1 MLEKTNAIVIK
12 SLKYGDTSLIVNCYC
27 EDFGLQA
34 FILKGILKSK
44 KGKYPKKSVFEP
56 LNIIEI
62 IFSKKPGNNLGY
74 IKEAKLKFPY
84 VDIPFN
90 INKKNVF
97 FFLNEFLYEILK
109 EDKTKN
115 LSLFKYLYNALIWFD
130 SNKRISNFLIKF
142 MFDLTK
148 FLGFQPNLENKNL
161 SYFDLK
167 NGYITNT
174 KPEGE
179 FIKGKL
185 KKTMIL
191 FLGTTFDKII
201 LIKLNKI
208 ERIKLFNYALDY
220 FKLHLQGFN
229 KPKSISILN
238 EIYNPT

>member
-1 MLEKTNAIVIK
+1 MFEKTNAIVIK
-12 SLKYGDTSLIVNCYC
+12 SLKYGDASLIVNCYC
-27 EDFGLQA
+27 ENFGLQT
-34 FILKGILKSK
+34 FILKGILSSKKSK
-44 KGKYPKKSVFEP
+44 SPKKSLFEP

-62 IFSKKPGNNLGY
+62 VFSKKKGNNIGY

-90 INKKNVF
+90 INKKNIL
-97 FFLNEFLYEILK
+97 FFLNEFLYEVLK

-115 LSLFKYLYNALIWFD
+115 ISLFKYLYNALIWFD
-130 SNKRISNFLIKF
+130 SSKKISNFLIKF

-148 FLGFQPNLENKNL
+148 FLGFQPNTENNEF
-161 SYFDLK
+161 SYFDLE
-167 NGYITNT
+167 NGNTTNI
-174 KPEGE
+174 KPKGE
-179 FIKGKL
+179 FIQGKL
-185 KKTMIL
+185 KNTMIL

>member
-27 EDFGLQA
+27 ENFGLQV
-34 FILKGILKSK
+34 FILKGILNSRKSK
-44 KGKYPKKSVFEP
+44 SLKKSLFEP

-62 IFSKKPGNNLGY
+62 ILSRKKGNNMGY

-90 INKKNVF
+90 INKKNVL
-97 FFLNEFLYEILK
+97 FFLNEFLFEVLK
-109 EDKTKN
+109 KDETKN
-115 LSLFKYLYNALIWFD
+115 ISLFKYLYNALVWFD
-130 SNKRISNFLIKF
+130 SSKRISNFLVKF

-148 FLGFQPNLENKNL
+148 FLGFHPNVENNKL
-161 SYFDLK
+161 SYFDLQ
-167 NGYITNT
+167 NGCLTNT
-174 KPEGE
+174 KPKGK

-185 KKTMIL
+185 KNTMIL
-191 FLGTTFDKII
+191 FLGTTFDKVI

>member
-1 MLEKTNAIVIK
+1 M
-12 SLKYGDTSLIVNCYC
+12 
-27 EDFGLQA
+27 
-34 FILKGILKSK
+34 
-44 KGKYPKKSVFEP
+44 
-56 LNIIEI
+56 
-62 IFSKKPGNNLGY
+62 GY

-90 INKKNVF
+90 INKKNIL
-97 FFLNEFLYEILK
+97 FFLNEFLYEVLK

-115 LSLFKYLYNALIWFD
+115 ISLFKYLYNALIWFD
-130 SNKRISNFLIKF
+130 SSKKISNFLIKF

-148 FLGFQPNLENKNL
+148 FLGFQPNTENNEF
-161 SYFDLK
+161 SYFDLE
-167 NGYITNT
+167 NGNTTNI
-174 KPEGE
+174 KPKGE
-179 FIKGKL
+179 FIQGKL
-185 KKTMIL
+185 KNTMIL

-220 FKLHLQGFN
+220 FKIHLQGFN